1 MEAAASLFGAEGPA
15 SDPFSNLG
23 DDSGNDASNTSTSG
37 TGAAPAGDL
46 FGGDSASGADF
57 FDQIAA
63 GNDAGRAP
71 DDTSAVGNTQPG
83 VSAQG
88 YAPSLPAQTP
98 QSNVTAAPY
107 GQEGYYA
114 GQQQWQAGAHQYPDT
129 ASQVKNDPYAPP
141 GSAFQSPAAPQYNAY
156 TPSVGSTAS
165 PYATYSGATASPYV
179 TQNAAASP
187 YTPYATY
194 SGATSPY
201 ITPAAESAAPPP
213 SQPPVRPK
221 LANAYD
227 PPVPAVSKRKSTTG
241 LAPAASAYGAYP
253 SPAYGSFQQQQA
265 VPPVPPPRKVS
276 GTSQYS
282 TPPRPPST
290 SRFASP
296 PPPRPASSN
305 HVSGLPPPPR
315 PTSTSQYSGLPP
327 ANASQFANPPP
338 AAYAGSTLGPPRS
351 PSVQSHKASPPPP
364 RPFSQNR
371 NQSSPYAPDAV
382 SYAPAIA
389 TQQATS
395 DYTPSESKVNP
406 YAPASV
412 EHAPAYPEGSGMSAL
427 DAALDPEHVYAGELG
442 EDPEGGVQFR
452 DTEGGNDPEAGSS
465 SEAAP
470 TDTEVG
476 AARSPTSVPLPPSSA
491 GTPPLDSAKSRYT
504 VPAYP
509 EFAYPSPPTSTVSPP
524 PTKAIIGPPPKSN
537 RSSPSGS
544 QASSV
549 DLTQRYGSP
558 PAPERASSRGSM
570 RPASRTAS
578 PFANNVSASPVA
590 HTTARPAYDSYA
602 PAQSQAVTQHDPYAP
617 SASST
622 SAYAAPAAP
631 SAPAFDPYA
640 PHLNGA
646 NPSRTSS
653 PGAQSIS
660 SPTIAQYAPSPSLLG
675 TNDVLGRTASRAPVI
690 SFGFGGKFVSCFH
703 GGDSLNTGFDVALA
717 ARNQTGVRVQT
728 LTKLLP
734 ESALDFPTTVFP
746 GPLIGDPGTTT
757 ATSLV
762 KTSASVAKAKKTS
775 VLKYLQDR
783 IEELS
788 RGIAYLHSDSAEGRR
803 AEGKLV
809 LLKLLKVMVEHDGK
823 LTGVPQHESAV
834 RAALLPRMYP
844 ADVSGE
850 PSPSAYSFTTPAD
863 AAAQSFTVPGIST
876 DATSEAP
883 LSVVS
888 LRKSTLDKIQDFL
901 RKGERR
907 AAYNLALDE
916 KLWAHAMVI
925 ASSLDKEAWQEVV
938 NEFLK
943 GELGVKGS
951 DDLSA
956 RPAVSNG
963 YESLRVAYRLY
974 SGQGPASVQ
983 EMVPPNLLAQA
994 AVTGLPPPSNGAT
1007 PMAPNFSLPAGSSHI
1022 CEDALA
1028 KWADTLA
1035 MMYSS
1040 SMSPDVSAAITA
1052 FGDQLQLNGW
1062 VEAAHA
1068 CYLLSPLTSHI
1079 GGLGTPAARIVL
1091 LGSRGPQALSNFDK
1105 DPDAV
1110 IFSEIGEFAM
1120 SLTTP
1125 AKGQEPFRG
1134 FPHLQAYR
1142 LLRAVMLAEV
1152 GEVQLAQRYCE
1163 AVSSMLAQ
1171 PSPFYTRTMLEQLK
1185 ELSDRLAG
1193 CTEGDKAASWIGGKI
1208 TKPSL
1213 ASVGGFLEKRLTQLV
1228 AGADGDGESEPEPK
1242 KSEAFSGPFALYGT
1256 LSSTEPSPNPS
1267 VTNLNE
1273 GMNGYGPPGR
1283 SSSAAEVRRNAPP
1296 PLNRTAS
1303 ASVSYGAPY
1312 GHSPNPY
1319 VASALSPI
1327 QDEPSPQ
1334 TDKGE
1339 PDQGQEV
1346 TWWGAGSYSNT
1357 EQSSQT
1363 PKASSFVQ
1371 LSEGLQVPPSSD
1383 GFISLMDNAP
1393 TPFSA
1398 PPSSM
1403 SFRNTDPP
1411 RNNAYEDEDVED
1423 LGFGNSKKE
1432 RRKSEE
1438 VEEKKVEPEKPA
1450 ERPDPKPVQQS
1461 SSGSSRSSW
1470 WPFSWRKSSEGQGPI
1485 KANLGEETSFYYDKE
1500 QKRWAGG
1507 NDSKPSAPPPPPPRA
1522 QTASPGM
1529 MAHGPRMTA
1538 APPLSGTRPPVRAAS
1553 VADMTAGPPPGK
1565 TIPRVRS
1572 NLAPTPEG
1580 PPPPSSPLPGST
1592 SSSMLAPPGTPPPG
1606 RPRSSASKRPARS
1619 RYVDVFNQP
1628 GQ

>member
-15 SDPFSNLG
+15 SDPFSTLG
-23 DDSGNDASNTSTSG
+23 DDSANDTSKDTG
-37 TGAAPAGDL
+37 GAAASAGDL
-46 FGGDSASGADF
+46 FGAESAAGGDF
-57 FDQIAA
+57 FDQIAS
-63 GNDAGRAP
+63 GNDGGNAQEGA
-71 DDTSAVGNTQPG
+71 SAVGNEP
-83 VSAQG
+83 AG
-88 YAPSLPAQTP
+88 YAMSAAAQTP
-98 QSNVTAAPY
+98 QANGTSATY
-107 GQEGYYA
+107 GQQGHYDA
-114 GQQQWQAGAHQYPDT
+114 QHQWQPGGQQHPSIT
-129 ASQVKNDPYAPP
+129 SSQMKNDPYAPP
-141 GSAFQSPAAPQYNAY
+141 ASAFQSPAAPQYNSY
-156 TPSVGSTAS
+156 TPSVGTTAS
-165 PYATYSGATASPYV
+165 PYATYSGSTASPYAN
-179 TQNAAASP
+179 QNATASP

-201 ITPAAESAAPPP
+201 ITPAAETPAPPP

-227 PPVPAVSKRKSTTG
+227 PPIPAVSKRKSTTQ

-253 SPAYGSFQQQQA
+253 SPAMYGSFQQQQQQ
-265 VPPVPPPRKVS
+265 PVQPAPPPPRKVS
-276 GTSQYS
+276 TPSA
-282 TPPRPPST
+282 PPRPPST

-296 PPPRPASSN
+296 PPPRPTSSN
-305 HVSGLPPPPR
+305 HVVGLPPPSR

-327 ANASQFANPPP
+327 STSSPYAPPSSASYAPPT
-338 AAYAGSTLGPPRS
+338 AAAHPPPPRS
-351 PSVQSHKASPPPP
+351 PSVPSQYASPPPP
-364 RPFSQNR
+364 RPSSQNW
-371 NQSSPYAPDAV
+371 NQPS
-382 SYAPAIA
+382 SYAPTAGSYA
-389 TQQATS
+389 PSAPAES
-395 DYTPSESKVNP
+395 SPSEPKGPSSEYKPSASTDP
-406 YAPASV
+406 YAHTLGSAAHAAVPSQEAEAS
-412 EHAPAYPEGSGMSAL
+412 ATAL
-427 DAALDPEHVYAGELG
+427 DAALDPEGGGYSYGHDEAD
-442 EDPEGGVQFR
+442 DPEGGQHFNDV
-452 DTEGGNDPEAGSS
+452 EGGDDPEAAVSPVH
-465 SEAAP
+465 A
-470 TDTEVG
+470 G
-476 AARSPTSVPLPPSSA
+476 ADAHATSPTSVPLPPSSA
-491 GTPPLDSAKSRYT
+491 GTPPLDKVASRYT

-509 EFAYPSPPTSTVSPP
+509 EFAYPSPPTSTISPP
-524 PTKAIIGPPPKSN
+524 PTRPSAGPPPPKSN

-544 QASSV
+544 PRSSV

-558 PAPERASSRGSM
+558 SVPERASSRGSL

-578 PFANNVSASPVA
+578 PSANSVIT
-590 HTTARPAYDSYA
+590 HTTARSPYEPYA
-602 PAQSQAVTQHDPYAP
+602 PASAQAASPYDPYSP
-617 SASST
+617 QASSVNPPAST
-622 SAYAAPAAP
+622 APPAPA
-631 SAPAFDPYA
+631 AFDPYA
-640 PHLNGA
+640 PPPNGA
-646 NPSRTSS
+646 APAR
-653 PGAQSIS
+653 
-660 SPTIAQYAPSPSLLG
+660 PTISQYAPSPSLLG

-690 SFGFGGKFVSCFH
+690 SFGFGGKLVSCFH

-734 ESALDFPTTVFP
+734 ESALDFPTSVFP
-746 GPLIGDPGTTT
+746 GPLIGDPGATT

-762 KTSASVAKAKKTS
+762 KTSASVAKAKKTA
-775 VLKYLQDR
+775 VLKYLTDR
-783 IEELS
+783 IEELA
-788 RGIAYLHSDSAEGRR
+788 RGIAYLHSESVEGRR

-823 LTGVPQHESAV
+823 LTGVPQHESAI
-834 RAALLPRMYP
+834 RAALLPHMYP
-844 ADVSGE
+844 ADASGE

-863 AAAQSFTVPGIST
+863 AAAHSFTVPGIST
-876 DATSEAP
+876 DSSSEAP

-956 RPAVSNG
+956 KPAVSNG

-1022 CEDALA
+1022 CEEALA

-1040 SMSPDVSAAITA
+1040 NMSPDVSAAITA

-1068 CYLLSPLTSHI
+1068 CYLLSPLTSPI
-1079 GGLGTPAARIVL
+1079 GGLTVPGARIVL
-1091 LGSRGPQALSNFDK
+1091 LGSRGPQALPNFDK

-1110 IFSEIGEFAM
+1110 VFSEIGEFAM
-1120 SLTTP
+1120 SLATP
-1125 AKGQEPFRG
+1125 IKGQEPFRG
-1134 FPHLQAYR
+1134 FPHMQAYR
-1142 LLRAVMLAEV
+1142 LLRAATLAEL

-1163 AVSSMLAQ
+1163 AISSMLAQ

-1193 CTEGDKAASWIGGKI
+1193 CTEGDKSASWIGGKI
-1208 TKPSL
+1208 SKPSL
-1213 ASVGGFLEKRLTQLV
+1213 ASVGGFLEKRLTALV

-1283 SSSAAEVRRNAPP
+1283 SSSAAEVRRTAPP

-1319 VASALSPI
+1319 AASALSPI

-1334 TDKGE
+1334 TDKGDQQ
-1339 PDQGQEV
+1339 DQGQEV

-1363 PKASSFVQ
+1363 PKASNFVH
-1371 LSEGLQVPPSSD
+1371 LNEGLQVPQTD

-1411 RNNAYEDEDVED
+1411 RNNAYDEEDMED

-1432 RRKSEE
+1432 RRSEE
-1438 VEEKKVEPEKPA
+1438 VERKPEPEKPA

-1461 SSGSSRSSW
+1461 SSGGSSRSSW
-1470 WPFSWRKSSEGQGPI
+1470 WPFSWRKSSEGQGQGPI
-1485 KANLGEETSFYYDKE
+1485 KANLGEE
-1500 QKRWAGG
+1500 AGG
-1507 NDSKPSAPPPPPPRA
+1507 NDSKPAAPPPPPPRA

-1529 MAHGPRMTA
+1529 MMNHNPRMTA
-1538 APPLSGTRPPVRAAS
+1538 APPLSGTRPPARAAS
-1553 VADMTAGPPPGK
+1553 VADMASGPPPGK

-1572 NLAPTPEG
+1572 NLVPTPEG
-1580 PPPPSSPLPGST
+1580 PPTPGSPLPGSSS

>member
-1 MEAAASLFGAEGPA
+1 MEAAASLFGAEGAA
-15 SDPFSNLG
+15 SDPFSSLG
-23 DDSGNDASNTSTSG
+23 EDSANDASNAD

-46 FGGDSASGADF
+46 FGNEPASGGDF
-57 FDQIAA
+57 FDQIAS
-63 GNDAGRAP
+63 GNNSG
-71 DDTSAVGNTQPG
+71 TSQEGGNAVGNGQDPA
-83 VSAQG
+83 SQQG
-88 YAPSLPAQTP
+88 YATSAAAQTP
-98 QSNVTAAPY
+98 QVNGTPATY
-107 GQEGYYA
+107 GQQGYYDA
-114 GQQQWQAGAHQYPDT
+114 QHQWQSGGQQHPSIT
-129 ASQVKNDPYAPP
+129 SSQMKNDPYAPP
-141 GSAFQSPAAPQYNAY
+141 ASAFQSPAAPQYNSY
-156 TPSVGSTAS
+156 TPSVGTTAS
-165 PYATYSGATASPYV
+165 PYATYSGSTASPYA
-179 TQNAAASP
+179 TQNATASP

-201 ITPAAESAAPPP
+201 ITPAAETPAPPP

-227 PPVPAVSKRKSTTG
+227 PPIPAVSKRKSTTQ

-253 SPAYGSFQQQQA
+253 SPAMYGSFQQQQQQ
-265 VPPVPPPRKVS
+265 PVQPAPPPPRKVS
-276 GTSQYS
+276 TPSV
-282 TPPRPPST
+282 PPRPPST

-296 PPPRPASSN
+296 PPPRPTSSN
-305 HVSGLPPPPR
+305 HVVGLPPPSR

-327 ANASQFANPPP
+327 STSSPYAPPSSASYAPPT
-338 AAYAGSTLGPPRS
+338 AAAHPPPPRS
-351 PSVQSHKASPPPP
+351 PSVPSQYASPHPPGP
-364 RPFSQNR
+364 SGQNW
-371 NQSSPYAPDAV
+371 NQPS
-382 SYAPAIA
+382 SYAPTAGSYA
-389 TQQATS
+389 PSAPAES
-395 DYTPSESKVNP
+395 SPSEFKGPSSEYKPSASTDP
-406 YAPASV
+406 YAHTLGSAAHAAVPSQEAEAS
-412 EHAPAYPEGSGMSAL
+412 ATAL
-427 DAALDPEHVYAGELG
+427 DAALDPEGGGYSYGHDEAD
-442 EDPEGGVQFR
+442 DPEGGQHFNDV
-452 DTEGGNDPEAGSS
+452 EGGDDPDAAVSPVHAG
-465 SEAAP
+465 ADAHA
-470 TDTEVG
+470 T
-476 AARSPTSVPLPPSSA
+476 SPTSVPLPPSSA
-491 GTPPLDSAKSRYT
+491 GTPPLDKAASRYT

-509 EFAYPSPPTSTVSPP
+509 EFAYPSPPTSTISPP
-524 PTKAIIGPPPKSN
+524 PTRPSAGPPPPKSN

-544 QASSV
+544 PGSSV

-558 PAPERASSRGSM
+558 SVPERASSRGSL

-578 PFANNVSASPVA
+578 PSANSVIT
-590 HTTARPAYDSYA
+590 HTTTRSPYEPYA
-602 PAQSQAVTQHDPYAP
+602 PASAQAASPYDPYSP
-617 SASST
+617 QASSVNPPAST
-622 SAYAAPAAP
+622 APPAPA
-631 SAPAFDPYA
+631 AFDPYA
-640 PHLNGA
+640 PPPNGA
-646 NPSRTSS
+646 APAR
-653 PGAQSIS
+653 
-660 SPTIAQYAPSPSLLG
+660 PTISQYAPSPSLLG

-690 SFGFGGKFVSCFH
+690 SFGFGGKLVSCFH

-734 ESALDFPTTVFP
+734 ESALDFPTSVFP
-746 GPLIGDPGTTT
+746 GPLIGDPGATT

-762 KTSASVAKAKKTS
+762 KTSASVAKAKKTA
-775 VLKYLQDR
+775 VLKYLTDR
-783 IEELS
+783 IEELA
-788 RGIAYLHSDSAEGRR
+788 RGIAYLHSESVEGKR

-823 LTGVPQHESAV
+823 LTGVPQHESAI
-834 RAALLPRMYP
+834 RAALLPHMYP
-844 ADVSGE
+844 ADATGE

-863 AAAQSFTVPGIST
+863 AAAHSFTVPGIST
-876 DATSEAP
+876 DSSSEAP

-956 RPAVSNG
+956 KPAVSNG

-1022 CEDALA
+1022 SEEALA

-1040 SMSPDVSAAITA
+1040 NMSPDVSAAITA

-1068 CYLLSPLTSHI
+1068 CYLLSPLTSPI
-1079 GGLGTPAARIVL
+1079 GGLTVPGARIVL
-1091 LGSRGPQALSNFDK
+1091 LGSRGPQALPNFDK

-1110 IFSEIGEFAM
+1110 VFSEIGEFAM
-1120 SLTTP
+1120 SLATP
-1125 AKGQEPFRG
+1125 IKGQEPFRG
-1134 FPHLQAYR
+1134 FPHMQAYR
-1142 LLRAVMLAEV
+1142 LLRAAALAEL

-1163 AVSSMLAQ
+1163 AISSMLAQ

-1185 ELSDRLAG
+1185 DLSDRLAG
-1193 CTEGDKAASWIGGKI
+1193 CTEGDKSASWIGGKI
-1208 TKPSL
+1208 SKPSL
-1213 ASVGGFLEKRLTQLV
+1213 ASVGGFLEKRLTALV

-1283 SSSAAEVRRNAPP
+1283 SSSAAEVRRTAPP

-1319 VASALSPI
+1319 AASALSPI

-1339 PDQGQEV
+1339 QQDQGQEV

-1363 PKASSFVQ
+1363 PKASNFVH
-1371 LSEGLQVPPSSD
+1371 LNEGLQVPQTD

-1411 RNNAYEDEDVED
+1411 RNNAYDEEDMED

-1432 RRKSEE
+1432 RRSEE
-1438 VEEKKVEPEKPA
+1438 VEGKPEPEKPA

-1461 SSGSSRSSW
+1461 SSGGSSRSSW
-1470 WPFSWRKSSEGQGPI
+1470 WPFSWRKSSEGQGQGPI
-1485 KANLGEETSFYYDKE
+1485 KANLGEE
-1500 QKRWAGG
+1500 AGG
-1507 NDSKPSAPPPPPPRA
+1507 NDSKPAAPPPPPPRA

-1529 MAHGPRMTA
+1529 MMNHNPRMTA
-1538 APPLSGTRPPVRAAS
+1538 APPLSGTRPPARAAS
-1553 VADMTAGPPPGK
+1553 VADMASGPPPGK

-1572 NLAPTPEG
+1572 NLVPTPEG
-1580 PPPPSSPLPGST
+1580 PPTPGSPLPGSSS